1 MASKSETDG
10 VQIRF
15 SGREKAVM
23 VAKKSKLAE
32 GFVGNRHGLPALKR
46 RVAIRGLDA
55 FDLRSAAA
63 RRMIDWRDE
72 FVSALG
78 GQENVTPQEY
88 ALLEM
93 LIKTR
98 LLLEHVDGYVLGLDS
113 LVNRK
118 KHALKPIVRERLTL
132 VDTCSRLLSQLG
144 LQRREK
150 PVPDLDTYLSRPYN
164 EKSNEEPTA
173 MNADEETAR
182 PEASDVSEGIELQPE
197 EET

>member
-1 MASKSETDG
+1 
-10 VQIRF
+10 
-15 SGREKAVM
+15 M

-46 RVAIRGLDA
+46 RVAIKGLDA

-72 FVSALG
+72 LVSALG

-144 LQRREK
+144 LKRREK
-150 PVPDLDTYLSRPYN
+150 PIPDLKDYLHENYN
-164 EKSNEEPTA
+164 SKSNDDATS
-173 MNADEETAR
+173 MNADGETAG
-182 PEASDVSEGIELQPE
+182 PEAIDASEGVELQPE
-197 EET
+197 EETT

>member
-1 MASKSETDG
+1 
-10 VQIRF
+10 
-15 SGREKAVM
+15 M
-23 VAKKSKLAE
+23 VAKKSNLSA

-46 RVAIRGLDA
+46 RVGLDGLDA

-72 FVSALG
+72 LVSALG

-98 LLLEHVDGYVLGLDS
+98 LLLEHVDAYILGLTS

-118 KHALKPIVRERLTL
+118 KHAMKPIVRERLTL

-144 LQRREK
+144 LKRREK
-150 PVPDLDTYLSRPYN
+150 PIPDLEDFLRKPYN

-173 MNADEETAR
+173 MNPEEETAR
-182 PEASDVSEGIELQPE
+182 PEAIDASEGMELQPE
-197 EET
+197 QETA